1 MGTYSIYTLI
11 AFHGIALILGYY
23 CGHLVRPG
31 VHPLPENRL
40 ATGVL
45 LLSSVLLPWGT
56 TAFFVGFLTGNRVA
70 EEELEDEEADRVAA
84 LVSEAQK
91 AKSNVRQ

>member
-11 AFHGIALILGYY
+11 AFHGIALLFGYY
-23 CGHLVRPG
+23 AGHVVRPG

-45 LLSSVLLPWGT
+45 LLSSVLLPLGT

-70 EEELEDEEADRVAA
+70 EEEHEDEEADRIAA
-84 LVSEAQK
+84 LISEPKK
-91 AKSNVRQ
+91 ASLND